1 MNLNVAK
8 AQMMD
13 ALKQLRARWSVVR
26 EGWDD
31 ESRRRFEAEFIEPLE
46 MKVLRA
52 AKGLDHVSE
61 LISTVR
67 RDCSDDQ

>member
-8 AQMMD
+8 AQLMD
-13 ALKQLRARWSVVR
+13 SLKLLRIRWATIR
-26 EGWDD
+26 EDWDD
-31 ESRRRFEAEFIEPLE
+31 DKRRRFEAEFIEPLE
-46 MKVLRA
+46 KKVLSA

-67 RDCSDDQ
+67 RDCGDDE